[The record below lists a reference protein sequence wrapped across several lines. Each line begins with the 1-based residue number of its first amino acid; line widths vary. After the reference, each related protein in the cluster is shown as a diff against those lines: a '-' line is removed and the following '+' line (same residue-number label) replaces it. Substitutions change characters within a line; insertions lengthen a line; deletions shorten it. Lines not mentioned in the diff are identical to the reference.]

1 MANVSGMAM
10 NFPEGLRTE
19 VDSSIELTTTVEDGA
34 PANRLSGLVTIKR
47 GAYREPLALVTGLL
61 NNLRRAGT
69 TTGSPPSPFLQSLT
83 LDVRVITDED
93 LVIDN
98 NVAKAQLGADLRV
111 INVASAPALSGRA
124 ELREGGQLFLGT
136 EHLRRAERD
145 DRLRQPIGDRT
156 DTRDRG
162 HHQSVRCRHRCSH
175 HRRPGQPDDRAHLAI
190 PSRTEQSARPI

>member
-34 PANRLSGLVTIKR
+34 QANRLSGLVTIKR

-61 NNLRRAGT
+61 NNLQRAGT
-69 TTGSPPSPFLQSLT
+69 TTGSPPSPFLQSLA
-83 LDVRVITDED
+83 LDVSVITDED

-98 NVAKAQLGADLRV
+98 NVARAQLGADLRV

-124 ELREGGQLFLGT
+124 ELREGGQLFLGRNT
-136 EHLRRAERD
+136 YVVQNGTIDFANPR
-145 DRLRQPIGDRT
+145 
-156 DTRDRG
+156 
-162 HHQSVRCRHRCSH
+162 
-175 HRRPGQPDDRAHLAI
+175 
-190 PSRTEQSARPI
+190 